1 MKKLKRKKISIFNI
15 MVYLIFTV
23 IALFTLYPFW
33 NLLVVS
39 FNEPYDSIKGGLTLW
54 PRVFSFINY
63 SYLFSDDYLDI
74 IGIALRNSLVR
85 TILGTA
91 LNVFFSTLIAY
102 ALSKK
107 YFVLRKFM
115 NVLIIIP
122 MYLSVGL
129 IPTYLLYKQ
138 LFLVK
143 SFAVYIIP
151 NLISAYNIIILR
163 NFMAGIPPSLTEAAQ
178 IDGATEQGILFK
190 VIFPLCLPVLA
201 TMCLF
206 IAVFQWSSWQDTM
219 YFAQNENLTTLQW
232 EMAKVIRGTT
242 SLGKGSAAM
251 IGKPT
256 KETLN
261 AAITVVATLPI
272 IMVYPFL
279 QKYFVNGMTLGAVKE

>member
-1 MKKLKRKKISIFNI
+1 MKKSIVKRFSLF
-15 MVYLIFTV
+15 YLIIHIIFIL
-23 IALFTLYPFW
+23 IAFLTLYPFW

-39 FNEPYDSIKGGLTLW
+39 LNEPYDSIKGGLTVW
-54 PRVFSFINY
+54 PRVISFINY
-63 SYLFSDDYLDI
+63 SYLFSKEYLGI
-74 IGIALRNSLVR
+74 IGIALRNSVLR
-85 TILGTA
+85 TVIGTVT
-91 LNVFFSTLIAY
+91 NVFFSTLIAY

-107 YFVLRKFM
+107 YFVMRKFM
-115 NVLIIIP
+115 NFFIVIP

-129 IPTYLLYKQ
+129 IPTYLLFKD
-138 LFLVK
+138 LFLIK

-163 NFMAGIPPSLTEAAQ
+163 NYMASIPTSLTEAAQ
-178 IDGATEQGILFK
+178 MDGASEQRILFK
-190 VIFPLCLPVLA
+190 VIYPLCIPVLA

-219 YFAQNENLTTLQW
+219 YFAQSENLTTLQW
-232 EMAKVIRGTT
+232 EMTKVIRGTT

-251 IGKPT
+251 AGKPT

-261 AAITVVATLPI
+261 AAITIVATLPI

-279 QKYFVNGMTLGAVKE
+279 QRYFVNGMTLGAVKE